1 MPLVPM
7 KSKVVFFSLA
17 LLYALSFFL
26 RGQDPVEQ
34 LGERVVEG
42 VFFQGGYG
50 MQWVFDSAEEFERA
64 HPDIK
69 AYVWGNPRAWDQTRP
84 RFLSGNPPDVFWGI
98 HNINFWVNLDN
109 GLVANLD
116 SLMESPAYGQE
127 QLKFKETF
135 LPGSLEEGQYEGQQY
150 FLPIT
155 YSINGI
161 WYNQKMFAEHGWQV
175 PKTWDEL
182 IALCKLIRA
191 TTDIAPF
198 THQGKYP
205 SYFGMIYRALLY
217 KLGGEELIVDIDNL
231 EPGAWQRPEIIRAAQ
246 LSRKLVADGYVLEG
260 SSSFSHTEAQMIWLQ
275 EKAAMIPC
283 GTWLESE
290 MKNATPPGFA
300 MRVMPVPG
308 FADGKGGLGA
318 MEASAG
324 PAFWVPSDAAHT
336 AWGMEYLR
344 ILLSRKMAGNFLQKI
359 GSLMPIK
366 GSGEDV
372 PVPPALQSALDA
384 IDAADGET
392 FNMRFVSWYLEM
404 DNEIRN
410 ALGAVLN
417 GDTTPEDF
425 AARLE
430 AQAERLRR
438 DPDTIRFRRRPSR
451 PLAQD

>member
-1 MPLVPM
+1 M
-7 KSKVVFFSLA
+7 KSKIAFLSLA
-17 LLYALSFFL
+17 VFYVLSFFL
-26 RGQDPVEQ
+26 RGQDPVAQ
-34 LGERVVEG
+34 MGERVMEG

-50 MQWVFDSAEEFERA
+50 MEWVFDTAEEFERA
-64 HPDIK
+64 HPDIT
-69 AYVWGNPRAWDQTRP
+69 AFVWGNPRAWDQTRP

-127 QLKFKETF
+127 HLKFKETF
-135 LPGSLEEGQYEGQQY
+135 LPGSLAEGQYEGHQY

-155 YSINGI
+155 YAVNGI
-161 WYNQKMFAEHGWQV
+161 WYNKNMFEEHGWQL
-175 PKTWDEL
+175 PTTWDEL
-182 IALCKLIRA
+182 LVLCAHIRA

-217 KLGGEELIVDIDNL
+217 KLGGEKLIVDLDNL

-246 LSRKLVADGYVLEG
+246 LSRQLVADGYVLEG
-260 SSSFSHTEAQMIWLQ
+260 SSSFSHTEGQMIWLQ

-290 MKNATPPGFA
+290 MKNATPPGFE
-300 MRVMPVPG
+300 MRIMPVPG
-308 FADGKGGLGA
+308 FVDGKGGLGA

-324 PAFWVPSDAAHT
+324 PAFWVPSDSAQPQ
-336 AWGMEYLR
+336 WGMEYLR
-344 ILLSRKMAGNFLQKI
+344 VLLSRKMAGNFLHKI
-359 GSLMPIK
+359 GSLMPITDSAK
-366 GSGEDV
+366 GV
-372 PVPPALQSALDA
+372 PMPPAMQSALDA
-384 IDAADGET
+384 IEAADGET
-392 FNMRFVSWYLEM
+392 FTMRFTSWYLEM
-404 DNEIRN
+404 DNEIDN

-417 GDTTPEDF
+417 GDTSPAAF
-425 AARLE
+425 ADRLE

-438 DPDTIRFRRRPSR
+438 DPDTIRFRRQPA
-451 PLAQD
+451 PALAQD